1 MISHILL
8 DIEGTTCPVSFVSD
22 VLFPYATHNIK
33 RFAEQ
38 HHNRQD
44 IKNIFNQARDE
55 LSNDAS
61 LSAAEQTQWLNNKA
75 TDWQGI
81 CDYLIYLISID
92 RKSTALKDL
101 QGKIWRQGYE
111 EGEIKSHLYPEA
123 GQCFQE
129 WRLQRKALA
138 VYSSGSIEA
147 QKLLYQHT
155 ESGDLRPLFLHWFD
169 THTGPKKEA
178 QSYSLICT
186 SMNVAPESVLFIS
199 DSGAE
204 CDAARQAG
212 LRTLFSLREGNPDLN
227 PRSHQ
232 AITSLNAV
240 TEYLNKKAESEE

>member
-22 VLFPYATHNIK
+22 MLFPYATHNIK

-38 HHNRQD
+38 HHSRPD
-44 IKNIFNQARDE
+44 IKKILNEAGDE
-55 LSNDAS
+55 LTKDAS
-61 LSAAEQTQWLNNKA
+61 VSAAKQTQWLGDNA

-123 GQCFQE
+123 GQCFHE
-129 WRLQRKALA
+129 WRSQSKALA
-138 VYSSGSIEA
+138 VYSSGSVEA
-147 QKLLYQHT
+147 QKLLYQYT
-155 ESGDLRPLFLHWFD
+155 ESGDLRPLFMHWFD

-178 QSYSLICT
+178 QSYSSICS
-186 SMNVAPESVLFIS
+186 SMNVEPGSVLFVS

-212 LRTLFSLREGNPDLN
+212 LKTLFSLRGGNPDLD

-232 AITSLNAV
+232 AITSLNEV
-240 TEYLNKKAESEE
+240 TEYLIKEAESEE

>member
-22 VLFPYATHNIK
+22 VLFPYATLNIK

-38 HHNRQD
+38 HHNRDD
-44 IKNIFNQARDE
+44 IKKILNQARYE
-55 LSNDAS
+55 LTNDAS
-61 LSAAEQTQWLNNKA
+61 LSAAEQTQWLNNKE

-81 CDYLIYLISID
+81 CDYLIHLISID

-123 GQCFQE
+123 DQCFHE
-129 WRLQRKALA
+129 WRSQSKALA
-138 VYSSGSIEA
+138 VYSSGSVEA

-155 ESGDLRPLFLHWFD
+155 ESGDLRPLFMHWFD

-178 QSYSLICT
+178 QSYSLIC
-186 SMNVAPESVLFIS
+186 SDMDVEAGSVLFVS

-212 LRTLFSLREGNPDLN
+212 LKTLFSLREGNPDLD
-227 PRSHQ
+227 PRNHQ
-232 AITSLNAV
+232 AITSLNGV
-240 TEYLNKKAESEE
+240 TEYLKKAADSEE

>member
-44 IKNIFNQARDE
+44 IKAIFNQARHE
-55 LSNDAS
+55 LTNDSS
-61 LSAAEQTQWLNNKA
+61 LSAAEQNQWLGDNA
-75 TDWQGI
+75 TDWRGI
-81 CDYLIYLISID
+81 CNYLIHLISID

-123 GQCFQE
+123 GQCFHE
-129 WRLQRKALA
+129 WRSQRKALA

-155 ESGDLRPLFLHWFD
+155 KSGDLRQLFMHWFD

-199 DSGAE
+199 DSGSE
-204 CDAARQAG
+204 CDAAGQAG
-212 LRTLFSLREGNPDLN
+212 LKTLFSLREGNPDLD

-232 AITSLNAV
+232 AITSLNGV
-240 TEYLNKKAESEE
+240 TEYLKKETESDE